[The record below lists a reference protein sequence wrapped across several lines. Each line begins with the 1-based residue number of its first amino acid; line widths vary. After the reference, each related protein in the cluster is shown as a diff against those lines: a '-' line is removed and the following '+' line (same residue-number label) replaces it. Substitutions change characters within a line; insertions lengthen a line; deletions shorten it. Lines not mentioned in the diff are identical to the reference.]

1 MRKLKLTPAR
11 QEQFL
16 RALAETG
23 SMATSAALAGT
34 SRTRVYELRK
44 ADQEFAGAWEDAE
57 EIAADRLE
65 GEARRRAV
73 EGVEPL
79 VSAGKLVRDEN
90 GQPITVT
97 GYSDNLLLAFLKA
110 HRPPRRERPMRF
122 QLKPLRSAAD
132 AAAAIA
138 SMAAAV
144 AAGDITPSEA
154 AELSAL
160 VEAFLY
166 AIETSEFDQRLQV
179 VKDKH
184 AKKDQGEPK
193 RRLRR
198 LEDSRSQLEHC

>member
-1 MRKLKLTPAR
+1 MPRSTSAGSPAR

-16 RALAETG
+16 KALAETG
-23 SMATSAALAGT
+23 SVATSAALAGT
-34 SRTRVYELRK
+34 SRTRVCELRK

-73 EGVEPL
+73 EGVEEPL

-97 GYSDNLLLAFLKA
+97 RYSDNLLLALLKA

-166 AIETSEFDQRLQV
+166 AIETSEFDQWLQV
-179 VKDKH
+179 IEDKH
-184 AKKDQGEPK
+184 AKKD
-193 RRLRR
+193 RRRA
-198 LEDSRSQLEHC
+198 

>member
-16 RALAETG
+16 KALAETG
-23 SMATSAALAGT
+23 SVATSAALAGT

-65 GEARRRAV
+65 EEARRRAV
-73 EGVEPL
+73 KGVEEPL

-97 GYSDNLLLAFLKA
+97 RYSDNLLLALLKA
-110 HRPPRRERPMRF
+110 HRPPRCERPMRF

-179 VKDKH
+179 IEDKH
-184 AKKDQGEPK
+184 AKKD
-193 RRLRR
+193 RRRA
-198 LEDSRSQLEHC
+198 

>member
-1 MRKLKLTPAR
+1 MCRGRLPPEASSMRKLKLTPAR
-11 QEQFL
+11 QGQFL
-16 RALAETG
+16 KALAETG
-23 SMATSAALAGT
+23 SVATSAALAGT

-57 EIAADRLE
+57 EIATDRLE
-65 GEARRRAV
+65 EEARRRAV
-73 EGVEPL
+73 KGVEEPL

-97 GYSDNLLLAFLKA
+97 RYSDSLLLALLKA

-179 VKDKH
+179 IEDKH
-184 AKKDQGEPK
+184 AKKD
-193 RRLRR
+193 RRRA
-198 LEDSRSQLEHC
+198 

>member
-16 RALAETG
+16 KALAETG
-23 SMATSAALAGT
+23 SVATSAALAGT

-73 EGVEPL
+73 EGVEEPL

-97 GYSDNLLLAFLKA
+97 RYSDNLLLALLKA

-179 VKDKH
+179 IEDKH
-184 AKKDQGEPK
+184 AKKD
-193 RRLRR
+193 RRRA
-198 LEDSRSQLEHC
+198 

>member
-11 QEQFL
+11 QVRFL
-16 RALAETG
+16 KALAETG
-23 SMATSAALAGT
+23 SVATSATVAGT

-44 ADQEFAGAWEDAE
+44 TDPAFAGAWEDAE

-65 GEARRRAV
+65 EEARRRAV
-73 EGVEPL
+73 KGVEEPL
-79 VSAGKLVRDEN
+79 VSAGRLVRDEN

-97 GYSDNLLLAFLKA
+97 RYSDNLLLALLKA

-179 VKDKH
+179 IEDKH
-184 AKKDQGEPK
+184 AKKD
-193 RRLRR
+193 RRRA
-198 LEDSRSQLEHC
+198 

>member
-16 RALAETG
+16 KALAETG
-23 SMATSAALAGT
+23 SVATSAALAGT
-34 SRTRVYELRK
+34 SRTRVYEFRK

-57 EIAADRLE
+57 EIATDRLE
-65 GEARRRAV
+65 EEARRRAV
-73 EGVEPL
+73 KGVEEPL

-97 GYSDNLLLAFLKA
+97 RYSDNLLLALLKA

-179 VKDKH
+179 IEDKH
-184 AKKDQGEPK
+184 AKKD
-193 RRLRR
+193 RRRA
-198 LEDSRSQLEHC
+198 

>member
-11 QEQFL
+11 QVRFL
-16 RALAETG
+16 KALAETG
-23 SMATSAALAGT
+23 SVATSAAVAGT

-44 ADQEFAGAWEDAE
+44 TDPAFVSAWEDSE

-65 GEARRRAV
+65 EEARRRAIKGV
-73 EGVEPL
+73 EEPL
-79 VSAGKLVRDEN
+79 VSSGKLVRDEN

-97 GYSDNLLLAFLKA
+97 RYSDNLLLALLKA
-110 HRPPRRERPMRF
+110 HRPRPERPMHF
-122 QLKPLRSAAD
+122 QMPPLQSAAD

-138 SMAAAV
+138 SIAGAV

-160 VEAFLY
+160 VEAFLH

-179 VKDKH
+179 IEDKH
-184 AKKDQGEPK
+184 AKKD
-193 RRLRR
+193 RR
-198 LEDSRSQLEHC
+198 

>member
-1 MRKLKLTPAR
+1 VPRSTSAGSPAR

-16 RALAETG
+16 KALAETG
-23 SMATSAALAGT
+23 SVATSAALAGT
-34 SRTRVYELRK
+34 SRTRVYEHRK

-65 GEARRRAV
+65 GESRRRAV
-73 EGVEPL
+73 EGVEEPL

-97 GYSDNLLLAFLKA
+97 RYSDNLLLALLKA

-179 VKDKH
+179 IEDKH
-184 AKKDQGEPK
+184 AKKD
-193 RRLRR
+193 RRRA
-198 LEDSRSQLEHC
+198 

>member
-16 RALAETG
+16 KALAETG
-23 SMATSAALAGT
+23 SVATSAALAGT

-65 GEARRRAV
+65 EEARRRAV
-73 EGVEPL
+73 KGVEEPL

-97 GYSDNLLLAFLKA
+97 RYSDNLLLALLKA

-179 VKDKH
+179 IEDKH
-184 AKKDQGEPK
+184 AKKD
-193 RRLRR
+193 RRRA
-198 LEDSRSQLEHC
+198 

>member
-1 MRKLKLTPAR
+1 MRKLKLTRAR

-16 RALAETG
+16 KTLAETG
-23 SMATSAALAGT
+23 SVATSAALAGT

-44 ADQEFAGAWEDAE
+44 TDPAFASAWEDAE
-57 EIAADRLE
+57 EIAGDRLE
-65 GEARRRAV
+65 EEARRRAV
-73 EGVEPL
+73 KGVKEPL

-97 GYSDNLLLAFLKA
+97 RYSDNLLLALLKA
-110 HRPPRRERPMRF
+110 HRPPRRERPTRF
-122 QLKPLRSAAD
+122 QLKPLRSATD

-138 SMAAAV
+138 SMAVAV

-166 AIETSEFDQRLQV
+166 AIETTEFDQRLKV
-179 VKDKH
+179 IEDKH
-184 AKKDQGEPK
+184 AKKD
-193 RRLRR
+193 RRRA
-198 LEDSRSQLEHC
+198 

>member
-16 RALAETG
+16 KALAETG
-23 SMATSAALAGT
+23 SVATSAALAGT

-65 GEARRRAV
+65 EEARRRAV
-73 EGVEPL
+73 KGVEEPL

-97 GYSDNLLLAFLKA
+97 RYSDNLLLALLKA

-144 AAGDITPSEA
+144 ADGDITPSEA

-166 AIETSEFDQRLQV
+166 AIEVCEFDQRLHV
-179 VKDKH
+179 IEDKH
-184 AKKDQGEPK
+184 AKKD
-193 RRLRR
+193 RR
-198 LEDSRSQLEHC
+198 

>member
-1 MRKLKLTPAR
+1 MRKLKLTLAR
-11 QEQFL
+11 QVRFL
-16 RALAETG
+16 KALAETG
-23 SMATSAALAGT
+23 SVATSAAVAGT

-44 ADQEFAGAWEDAE
+44 TDPAFASAWEDAE

-65 GEARRRAV
+65 KEARRRAIKGV
-73 EGVEPL
+73 EEPL
-79 VSAGKLVRDEN
+79 VSSGKLVRDEN
-90 GQPITVT
+90 GQQVTVT
-97 GYSDNLLLAFLKA
+97 RYSDNLLLALLKA

-179 VKDKH
+179 IEDKH
-184 AKKDQGEPK
+184 AKKD
-193 RRLRR
+193 RRRA
-198 LEDSRSQLEHC
+198 

>member
-16 RALAETG
+16 KALAETG
-23 SMATSAALAGT
+23 SVATSAALAGT

-44 ADQEFAGAWEDAE
+44 VDQEFAGAWEDAE

-73 EGVEPL
+73 EGVEEPL

-97 GYSDNLLLAFLKA
+97 RYSDNLLLALLKA

-179 VKDKH
+179 IEDKH
-184 AKKDQGEPK
+184 AKKD
-193 RRLRR
+193 RRRA
-198 LEDSRSQLEHC
+198 